1 MRLTVILTVSP
12 GKGSDIISNHPFNQL
27 KCKQF
32 LCSYRKDDFEYSYNV
47 DRFYYSTPFT
57 HSGSA
62 HGVVGEQFKRVTVLT
77 TEFSFPYVKNR
88 LQVVDIKEVSSSLFC
103 IYLPV

>member
-1 MRLTVILTVSP
+1 MS
-12 GKGSDIISNHPFNQL
+12 F
-27 KCKQF
+27 
-32 LCSYRKDDFEYSYNV
+32 RKEDFEYSYNV

-62 HGVVGEQFKRVTVLT
+62 HGAVGEQFKRVTVLT

-88 LQVVDIKEVSSSLFC
+88 LQVVDIKEVICYCVRIFFNNRC
-103 IYLPV
+103 GFKAQ